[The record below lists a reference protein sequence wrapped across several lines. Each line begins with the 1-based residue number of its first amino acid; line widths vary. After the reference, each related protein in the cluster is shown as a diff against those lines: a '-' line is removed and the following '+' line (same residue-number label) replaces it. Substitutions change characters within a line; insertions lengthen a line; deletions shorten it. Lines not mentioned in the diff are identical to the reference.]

1 MDSVIDDL
9 RIRLLWRFSYGGSD
23 RGRAENHYATMA
35 TDKICGLD
43 VPAAGDSVLFLWV
56 PNAMLP
62 DGLRVLEAWGYRYV
76 SNFVWVKDRAG
87 LGFYL
92 RNQHELLLLG
102 KKGEFP
108 PPVDGSRFP
117 SVVSA
122 PRGRHS
128 AKPVAVYELIEAMYP
143 GRRYLE
149 LFSRSSRGGW
159 AVWGHGAE

>member
-35 TDKICGLD
+35 TDEICGLD

-87 LGFYL
+87 LGF
-92 RNQHELLLLG
+92 
-102 KKGEFP
+102 
-108 PPVDGSRFP
+108 
-117 SVVSA
+117 SA
-122 PRGRHS
+122 T
-128 AKPVAVYELIEAMYP
+128 
-143 GRRYLE
+143 RRAAAAGQE
-149 LFSRSSRGGW
+149 GGVPASGGW
-159 AVWGHGAE
+159 VSFPERGIGAAGSAQRQAGGCI